1 MAISPANYDMTVQ
14 RRSDH
19 AIQLVFKD
27 SNNDAIN
34 LTGYTVDAEVYSET
48 SDGFRD
54 TKYADWSITYT
65 NRTGGVVDI
74 ALTDTQ
80 TATFNKHELK
90 YDVQLTQPNGDK
102 FQYLRGTLFIN
113 EGYSE

>member
-1 MAISPANYDMTVQ
+1 MAIIAAVKDFDVA
-14 RRSDH
+14 RGSDFP
-19 AIQLVFKD
+19 LTLTFRD
-27 SNNDAIN
+27 GNSNLIN

-54 TKYADWSITYT
+54 TKYADWAITYT
-65 NRTGGVVDI
+65 SRTGGVVDI

-90 YDVQLTQPNGDK
+90 YDVQLTQPNGQK

>member
-1 MAISPANYDMTVQ
+1 MAVNAGVKDFDVT
-14 RRSDH
+14 RRNDFP
-19 AIQLVFKD
+19 IRLTFKD
-27 SNNDAIN
+27 SLGSAID

-48 SDGFRD
+48 VDGFRD

-65 NRTGGVVDI
+65 NRTSGIVDI

-90 YDVQLTQPNGDK
+90 YDVQLTEPNGQK
-102 FQYLRGTLFIN
+102 FQYLRGTLYIN

>member
-1 MAISPANYDMTVQ
+1 MAIIAAVKDIHVA
-14 RRSDH
+14 RRSDFP
-19 AIQLVFKD
+19 LTLTFRD
-27 SNNDAIN
+27 GNRDLIN

-65 NRTGGVVDI
+65 NTTGGVVDI

-90 YDVQLTQPNGDK
+90 YDVQLTQPNGQK

>member
-1 MAISPANYDMTVQ
+1 MAIEAGIKDFNVA
-14 RRSDH
+14 RRNDFP
-19 AIQLVFKD
+19 LRLTFKD
-27 SNNDAIN
+27 STGSAIN

-48 SDGFRD
+48 SDAFRD
-54 TKYADWSITYT
+54 TKYADWTITYT
-65 NRTGGVVDI
+65 NRTSGIVDI
-74 ALTDTQ
+74 SLTDTQ